1 MMLIMTSSTFRSMAQ
16 FQEPQPF
23 IALMLQNLREMQ
35 LLRQVHLR
43 HLSFLIILNPKEAQA
58 LLQDLSTPVGPYT
71 ITASITI
78 PNDPDLSNNVSTSL
92 DIGVFTPAV
101 PSLSSSADPDNII
114 CAGDPITFTI
124 TPFSATA
131 TYTFKINNGIVQSLF
146 GVNSITF
153 TTGAL
158 GNIANGDVVT
168 IDMIDGNG
176 CVTSSATQ
184 SRTVTVSGLPTAG
197 LFFCSRWSFL

>member
-1 MMLIMTSSTFRSMAQ
+1 MMLIMTFFTFRSMAQ
-16 FQEPQPF
+16 FQEHLHF
-23 IALMLQNLREMQ
+23 IVDAKK
-35 LLRQVHLR
+35 
-43 HLSFLIILNPKEAQA
+43 FAGDAIIEAGTSQA
-58 LLQDLSTPVGPYT
+58 FIFPDHFKSEGGSSLAPLDLSIPVGPYT

-131 TYTFKINNGIVQSLF
+131 TYTFKVNGWHCAKSFWCKFHYIYF
-146 GVNSITF
+146 G
-153 TTGAL
+153 
-158 GNIANGDVVT
+158 
-168 IDMIDGNG
+168 
-176 CVTSSATQ
+176 
-184 SRTVTVSGLPTAG
+184 
-197 LFFCSRWSFL
+197 SFG